1 MIDVCAVLCHHA
13 QDRIVACCLEK
24 GIAVYSPHTAY
35 DTLKGGVND
44 WLLKAFG
51 ELRDIGYLLL
61 LISLHTLTVF
71 VHLTFEDL

>member
-1 MIDVCAVLCHHA
+1 MFVSLAW

-44 WLLKAFG
+44 WLIKAFG
-51 ELRDIGYLLL
+51 KGHRNIDV
-61 LISLHTLTVF
+61 LI
-71 VHLTFEDL
+71 

>member
-1 MIDVCAVLCHHA
+1 MLCHHI

-51 ELRDIGYLLL
+51 ESKDIGY
-61 LISLHTLTVF
+61 IPPFPYSLSA
-71 VHLTFEDL
+71 LTFFVPLTSKDL